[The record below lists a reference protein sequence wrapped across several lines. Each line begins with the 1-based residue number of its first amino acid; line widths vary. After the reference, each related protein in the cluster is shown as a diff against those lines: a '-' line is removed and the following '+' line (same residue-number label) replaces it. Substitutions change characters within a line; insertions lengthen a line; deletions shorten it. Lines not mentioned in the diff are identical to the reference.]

1 MSPIITED
9 VVLSPMETHECPY
22 SKSMATLSLR
32 LRNFLSNEK
41 IIICKLRF
49 VLGAIH
55 TKKEKNTTVNVA
67 LWVVA
72 GELVPALPYQ
82 TVLELMNLVVAIGT
96 SSLE

>member
-1 MSPIITED
+1 M
-9 VVLSPMETHECPY
+9 
-22 SKSMATLSLR
+22 
-32 LRNFLSNEK
+32 
-41 IIICKLRF
+41 
-49 VLGAIH
+49 LGAIH